1 MDLLTGVAE
10 PEGAPSTSAAGEVPL
25 VVITDSDLPSQGAE
39 ERLLQEAGL
48 CVRREAC
55 RTEDDVIAR
64 CADATALIVQWAPI
78 TARVLDTLPA
88 IRFISRLGIGVDMID
103 LAAAT
108 RRGVAVANTPDYCVE
123 EVACHTLALIL
134 DRARG
139 IVELDRSVEAGRWQ
153 PVQAFPEPMRPSLVT
168 VGVIGY
174 GRIGRRVAGAL
185 RAIGFRVVVHD
196 PMVAG
201 DAITAAG
208 HEPLELN
215 QVLAE
220 AHVVTLHAP
229 LTEATR
235 HMIDAAAI
243 GRMRPGAY
251 LVNTCRGGLVDEPAL
266 TAAIRDRRLAG
277 AGLDVFEREPLPL
290 ESELRDLAGVTLT
303 PHAAW
308 YSPAAL
314 ADLPVDATRQ
324 TIAYLAGEDVPSI
337 VNPGYRDA
345 PPDAG

>member
-1 MDLLTGVAE
+1 MDLLTSVAD
-10 PEGAPSTSAAGEVPL
+10 PTGARATGPAGGTPL

-39 ERLLQEAGL
+39 ERLLEEAGL
-48 CVRREAC
+48 RVRREAC
-55 RTEDDVIAR
+55 RSEDDVIAR

-78 TARVLDTLPA
+78 TARVLDALPS
-88 IRFISRLGIGVDMID
+88 IRFISRLGIGVDMVD

-108 RRGVAVANTPDYCVE
+108 RRGVAVANTPDYCIE
-123 EVACHTLALIL
+123 EVACHTVALIL

-139 IVELDRSVEAGRWQ
+139 IVELDRSVENGSWQ
-153 PVQAFPEPMRPSLVT
+153 PVQAFPAAMRPSQVT

-174 GRIGRRVAGAL
+174 GRIGRRVADAL

-196 PMVAG
+196 PMVPA

-208 HEPLELN
+208 HEPLDLN
-215 QVLAE
+215 RALAE

-229 LTEATR
+229 LTDATR
-235 HMIDAAAI
+235 HMIDASAI
-243 GRMRPGAY
+243 GRMRTGAY

-266 TAAIRDRRLAG
+266 IAAIRERRLAG
-277 AGLDVFEREPLPL
+277 AGLDVFEREPLPSD
-290 ESELRDLAGVTLT
+290 SELRDLAGVTLT

-314 ADLPVDATRQ
+314 ADLPVNATRQ
-324 TIAYLAGEDVPSI
+324 TIAYLAGQEVPSI
-337 VNPGYRDA
+337 VNPGYGDT
-345 PPDAG
+345 PSKAG

>member
-1 MDLLTGVAE
+1 M
-10 PEGAPSTSAAGEVPL
+10 PL

-39 ERLLQEAGL
+39 ERLLEEAGL
-48 CVRREAC
+48 RVRREAC

-64 CADATALIVQWAPI
+64 CPDATALIVQWAPI
-78 TARVLDTLPA
+78 TARVLDALPS
-88 IRFISRLGIGVDMID
+88 IRFISRLGIGVDMVD

-108 RRGVAVANTPDYCVE
+108 RRGVAVANTPDYCIE
-123 EVACHTLALIL
+123 EVACHTVALIL

-139 IVELDRSVEAGRWQ
+139 IVELDRSVENGSWQ
-153 PVQAFPEPMRPSLVT
+153 PVQAFPAAMRPSLVT

-174 GRIGRRVAGAL
+174 GRIGRRVADAL

-196 PMVAG
+196 PMVPA

-208 HEPLELN
+208 CEPLDLDRA
-215 QVLAE
+215 LAE

-229 LTEATR
+229 LTDATR
-235 HMIDAAAI
+235 HMIDASAI
-243 GRMRPGAY
+243 GHMRTGAY

-266 TAAIRDRRLAG
+266 IAAIRERRLAG
-277 AGLDVFEREPLPL
+277 AGLDVFEREPLPAD
-290 ESELRDLAGVTLT
+290 SELRDLAGVTLT

-314 ADLPVDATRQ
+314 ADLPVNATRQ
-324 TIAYLAGEDVPSI
+324 TIAYLAGQAVPSI
-337 VNPGYRDA
+337 VNPGYGDTRSK
-345 PPDAG
+345 AG

>member
-10 PEGAPSTSAAGEVPL
+10 PEGALATGSAGVMPL
-25 VVITDSDLPSQGAE
+25 VVITDSDLPSQRAE
-39 ERLLQEAGL
+39 ERLLEEAGL
-48 CVRREAC
+48 RVRREAC

-78 TARVLDTLPA
+78 TARVLDALA
-88 IRFISRLGIGVDMID
+88 SIRFISRLGIGVDMVD

-108 RRGVAVANTPDYCVE
+108 RRGVAVANTPDYCIE

-139 IVELDRSVEAGRWQ
+139 IVELDRSVADGRWQ
-153 PVQAFPEPMRPSLVT
+153 PVQAFPVSMRPSLVT

-174 GRIGRRVAGAL
+174 GRIGRRVANAL

-196 PMVAG
+196 PMVPG

-208 HEPLELN
+208 HEPLELD
-215 QVLAE
+215 QALSE

-229 LTEATR
+229 LTNATR
-235 HMIDAAAI
+235 HMIDASAI
-243 GRMRPGAY
+243 GHMRPGAY
-251 LVNTCRGGLVDEPAL
+251 LVNTCRGGLVDERAL
-266 TAAIRDRRLAG
+266 TVAIRERRLAG
-277 AGLDVFEREPLPL
+277 AGLDVFELEPLPL
-290 ESELRDLAGVTLT
+290 DSELRDLAGVTLT

-314 ADLPVDATRQ
+314 ADLPVAATRQ
-324 TIAYLAGEDVPSI
+324 TIAYLAGQEVPSI
-337 VNPGYRDA
+337 VNPAYGDT
-345 PPDAG
+345 PPKAG